1 MDVKEGFIG
10 GFLILGFVVFIVGFL
25 TGMLAIALIP
35 VKPDFTALGFMV
47 FTFGF
52 ITGMVTIALLLVIV
66 KLTRKPS

>member
-35 VKPDFTALGFMV
+35 VRPDFTALGFMV

-66 KLTRKPS
+66 KLTRKSS